1 MLEDLREFR
10 SLGSKKVKS
19 QKRGLFF
26 FGGVGDKGFGSKDS
40 NSEEEGFE
48 GSQGRV
54 SSGWME
60 KRTECRVCRDLGQ
73 RALDQE

>member
-10 SLGSKKVKS
+10 SLGSKQVKS
-19 QKRGLFF
+19 QKIGWVFLFLWRNKSF
-26 FGGVGDKGFGSKDS
+26 ASKDF

-60 KRTECRVCRDLGQ
+60 KRNECRQCRDLGQ
-73 RALDQE
+73 RTLDQE